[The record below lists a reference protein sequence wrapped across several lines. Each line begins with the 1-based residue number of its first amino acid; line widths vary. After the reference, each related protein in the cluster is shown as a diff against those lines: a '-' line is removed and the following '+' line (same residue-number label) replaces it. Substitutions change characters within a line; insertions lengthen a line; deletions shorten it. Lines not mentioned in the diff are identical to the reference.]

1 MNCLT
6 LPTEF
11 TLEGISA
18 CFVQVFK
25 VLAPLIVQGSM
36 NENYTNLGNSQ
47 AYRED
52 MNKHLVGNQI
62 NNSLGYNKAIM
73 AVDLCT
79 VDGLLNSITQKI
91 MKSLQGLEDSVNKLI
106 ENNDKLILTVGKGLR
121 AVKTR
126 SDILEKKI
134 ENLRFYTK
142 QHLLKTFLNKKKKS
156 IFKTWKKEVKK
167 QKTVS
172 KMLKKSLVKI
182 HKTNLKSGLEKW
194 KKLVIIIQEF
204 KAQSTLLRNEK
215 ETLKKL
221 TVTIQGEFESIRS
234 K

>member
-25 VLAPLIVQGSM
+25 VLAPLVVQGSV
-36 NENYTNLGNSQ
+36 NENFTNLGNSQ
-47 AYRED
+47 GYRED
-52 MNKHLVGNQI
+52 INKDLVGNQI
-62 NNSLGYNKAIM
+62 NSRFAYSKPVM
-73 AVDLCT
+73 AVDFCT

-106 ENNDKLILTVGKGLR
+106 ENNDRLILTVGKGLR
-121 AVKTR
+121 TVKTR

-134 ENLRFYTK
+134 ESLKIYTK
-142 QHLLKTFLNKKKKS
+142 EHLMKAFLNKKKKS
-156 IFKTWKKEVKK
+156 IFKNWKKEVKK

-172 KMLKKSLVKI
+172 NMLKKSLVKI
-182 HKTNLKSGLEKW
+182 HKTKLKSGLERW
-194 KKLVIIIQEF
+194 KKLVSIIQEF
-204 KAQSTLLRNEK
+204 KAQSTLLKNEK

-221 TVTIQGEFESIRS
+221 TVTIQGEFESIKS